1 MDEQRRA
8 KNREKKSS
16 VNWWKWA
23 FLGLVLVLILF
34 VVQLMGSFQS
44 VSINEPNNNE
54 VTHTDQEMVFTATA
68 NREDTEQFINTFLS
82 TVLNEEENNLSVEL
96 KDQLLV
102 HGQLEV
108 FQLNVPFTIS
118 FDPYILENG
127 NVQLRASAV
136 ELGTFS
142 LPVGATMSLVAD
154 QFYVPDFIAID
165 SEEEMIVINL
175 NEFNTEQNIGVEM
188 VRIDLPEDEIQM
200 NLYIHED
207 EIIDNFKDIKLDPS
221 QEKN

>member
-34 VVQLMGSFQS
+34 VVQLMGSIQS

-82 TVLNEEENNLSVEL
+82 TVLDEEENNLSVEL

-136 ELGTFS
+136 ELGSFS

-175 NEFNTEQNIGVEM
+175 NEFNTEQNISVEM

>member
-82 TVLNEEENNLSVEL
+82 TVLDEEENNFSVEL

-175 NEFNTEQNIGVEM
+175 NEFNTEQNISVEM

>member
-1 MDEQRRA
+1 GPPPRKCRIPRA
-8 KNREKKSS
+8 GAVHRSEIA
-16 VNWWKWA
+16 VFHA
-23 FLGLVLVLILF
+23 
-34 VVQLMGSFQS
+34 
-44 VSINEPNNNE
+44 
-54 VTHTDQEMVFTATA
+54 DQEMVFTATA

-82 TVLNEEENNLSVEL
+82 TVLNEEENNISVEL

-175 NEFNTEQNIGVEM
+175 N
-188 VRIDLPEDEIQM
+188 
-200 NLYIHED
+200 
-207 EIIDNFKDIKLDPS
+207 
-221 QEKN
+221 

>member
-136 ELGTFS
+136 ELGSFS

>member
-136 ELGTFS
+136 ELGSFS

-175 NEFNTEQNIGVEM
+175 NEFNTEQNISVEM

>member
-82 TVLNEEENNLSVEL
+82 TVLDEEENNLSVEL

-136 ELGTFS
+136 ELGSFS
-142 LPVGATMSLVAD
+142 LPVLATMSLVAD

-175 NEFNTEQNIGVEM
+175 NEFNTEQNISVEM

>member
-34 VVQLMGSFQS
+34 VVQLMGSIQS

-82 TVLNEEENNLSVEL
+82 TVLDEEENNFSVEL

-175 NEFNTEQNIGVEM
+175 NEFNTEQNISVEM

>member
-34 VVQLMGSFQS
+34 VVQLMGSIQS

-54 VTHTDQEMVFTATA
+54 VTHTDQEMVFTTTA

-82 TVLNEEENNLSVEL
+82 TVLDEEENNLSVEL

-136 ELGTFS
+136 ELGSFS

-154 QFYVPDFIAID
+154 QFNVPDFIAMD

-175 NEFNTEQNIGVEM
+175 NEFNTEQNISVEM

>member
-82 TVLNEEENNLSVEL
+82 TVLDEEENNFSVEL

>member
-54 VTHTDQEMVFTATA
+54 VTHTDQEMVFTTTA
-68 NREDTEQFINTFLS
+68 NRKDTEQFINTFLS

>member
-34 VVQLMGSFQS
+34 VVQLMGSIQS

-82 TVLNEEENNLSVEL
+82 TVLDEEENNFSVEL

>member
-54 VTHTDQEMVFTATA
+54 VTHTDQEMVFTTTA

>member
-44 VSINEPNNNE
+44 VSINETNNNE

-68 NREDTEQFINTFLS
+68 SREDTEQFINTFLS
-82 TVLNEEENNLSVEL
+82 TVLDEEENNFSVEL

-108 FQLNVPFTIS
+108 FQLNVPLQYLLIHIS
-118 FDPYILENG
+118 LKM
-127 NVQLRASAV
+127 A
-136 ELGTFS
+136 
-142 LPVGATMSLVAD
+142 
-154 QFYVPDFIAID
+154 
-165 SEEEMIVINL
+165 
-175 NEFNTEQNIGVEM
+175 
-188 VRIDLPEDEIQM
+188 
-200 NLYIHED
+200 
-207 EIIDNFKDIKLDPS
+207 
-221 QEKN
+221 

>member
-82 TVLNEEENNLSVEL
+82 TVLDEEENNFSVEL

-136 ELGTFS
+136 ELGSFS

-175 NEFNTEQNIGVEM
+175 NEFNTEQNISVEM

>member
-34 VVQLMGSFQS
+34 VVQLMGSIQS

-82 TVLNEEENNLSVEL
+82 TVLDEEENNLSVEL

-127 NVQLRASAV
+127 NVQLRARAV

-175 NEFNTEQNIGVEM
+175 NEFNTEQNISVEM

>member
-34 VVQLMGSFQS
+34 VVQLMGSIQS

-82 TVLNEEENNLSVEL
+82 TVLDEEENNLSVEL

>member
-154 QFYVPDFIAID
+154 QFNVPDFIAID

-175 NEFNTEQNIGVEM
+175 NEFNTEQNISVEM

>member
-1 MDEQRRA
+1 MG
-8 KNREKKSS
+8 
-16 VNWWKWA
+16 
-23 FLGLVLVLILF
+23 FLDWFLLILF

-82 TVLNEEENNLSVEL
+82 TVLDEEENNLSVEL

-175 NEFNTEQNIGVEM
+175 NEFNTEQNISVEM

>member
-82 TVLNEEENNLSVEL
+82 TVLDEEENNLSVEL

>member
-82 TVLNEEENNLSVEL
+82 TVLDEEENNFSVEL

-142 LPVGATMSLVAD
+142 LLVGATMSLVAD

-175 NEFNTEQNIGVEM
+175 NEFNKEQNISVEM
-188 VRIDLPEDEIQM
+188 VRIDLLRM
-200 NLYIHED
+200 KY
-207 EIIDNFKDIKLDPS
+207 K
-221 QEKN
+221 

>member
-34 VVQLMGSFQS
+34 VVQLMGSIQS

-54 VTHTDQEMVFTATA
+54 VTHTDQEMVFTTTA
-68 NREDTEQFINTFLS
+68 NRKDTEQFINTFLS
-82 TVLNEEENNLSVEL
+82 TVLDEEENNLSVEL

-136 ELGTFS
+136 ELGSFS

-175 NEFNTEQNIGVEM
+175 NEFNTEQNISVEM

>member
-68 NREDTEQFINTFLS
+68 NREDTDRKS
-82 TVLNEEENNLSVEL
+82 TRLNSSHVAISYAVFCL
-96 KDQLLV
+96 KKKS
-102 HGQLEV
+102 
-108 FQLNVPFTIS
+108 N
-118 FDPYILENG
+118 
-127 NVQLRASAV
+127 
-136 ELGTFS
+136 
-142 LPVGATMSLVAD
+142 
-154 QFYVPDFIAID
+154 
-165 SEEEMIVINL
+165 
-175 NEFNTEQNIGVEM
+175 
-188 VRIDLPEDEIQM
+188 
-200 NLYIHED
+200 
-207 EIIDNFKDIKLDPS
+207 
-221 QEKN
+221 

>member
-82 TVLNEEENNLSVEL
+82 TVLDEEENNLSVEL

-175 NEFNTEQNIGVEM
+175 NEFNTEQNISVEM

>member
-68 NREDTEQFINTFLS
+68 SREDTEQFINTFLS
-82 TVLNEEENNLSVEL
+82 TVLDEEENNFSVEL

-136 ELGTFS
+136 ELGSFS

-175 NEFNTEQNIGVEM
+175 NEFNTEQNISVEM

>member
-68 NREDTEQFINTFLS
+68 SREDTEQFINTFLS
-82 TVLNEEENNLSVEL
+82 TVLDEEENNFSVEL

-154 QFYVPDFIAID
+154 QFNVPDFIAID

-175 NEFNTEQNIGVEM
+175 NEFNTEQNISVEM

>member
-34 VVQLMGSFQS
+34 VVQLMGSIQS

-82 TVLNEEENNLSVEL
+82 TVLDEEENNLSVEL

-175 NEFNTEQNIGVEM
+175 NEFNTEQNISVEM

>member
-34 VVQLMGSFQS
+34 VVQLMGSIQS

-54 VTHTDQEMVFTATA
+54 VTHTDQEMVFTTTA

-82 TVLNEEENNLSVEL
+82 TVLDEEENNLSVEL

-136 ELGTFS
+136 ELGSFS

-154 QFYVPDFIAID
+154 QFNVPDFIAID

-175 NEFNTEQNIGVEM
+175 NEFNTEQNISVEM

>member
-82 TVLNEEENNLSVEL
+82 TVLDEEENNLSVEL

-136 ELGTFS
+136 ELGSFS

-175 NEFNTEQNIGVEM
+175 NEFNTEQNISVEM

>member
-54 VTHTDQEMVFTATA
+54 VTHTDQEMVFTTTA
-68 NREDTEQFINTFLS
+68 NRKDTEQFINTFLS
-82 TVLNEEENNLSVEL
+82 TVLDEEENNFSVEL

-136 ELGTFS
+136 ELGSFS

-154 QFYVPDFIAID
+154 QFNVPDFIAID

-175 NEFNTEQNIGVEM
+175 NEFNTEQNISVEM

>member
-34 VVQLMGSFQS
+34 VVQLMGSIQS

-127 NVQLRASAV
+127 NVQLRARAV

-175 NEFNTEQNIGVEM
+175 NEFNTEQNISVEM

>member
-34 VVQLMGSFQS
+34 VVQLMGSIQS

-154 QFYVPDFIAID
+154 QFNVPDFIAID

-175 NEFNTEQNIGVEM
+175 NEFNTEQNISVEM

>member
-175 NEFNTEQNIGVEM
+175 NEFNTEQNISVEM

>member
-34 VVQLMGSFQS
+34 VVQLMGSIQS

-54 VTHTDQEMVFTATA
+54 VTHTDQEMVFTTTA
-68 NREDTEQFINTFLS
+68 NRKDTEQFINTFLS

>member
-82 TVLNEEENNLSVEL
+82 TVLDEEENNLSVEL

-127 NVQLRASAV
+127 NVQLRARAV